1 MLWIGGSPAQ
11 GAAAFL
17 ALLGREDFPFCILTN
32 DCSVSKADRHKSLT
46 QSGLILNADQLI
58 MAAEVT
64 RDWLKDM
71 AAHTIMYLGAPG
83 ALNDLAEEFCI
94 HEVTPV
100 DAVVV
105 GDLFAHFDRCAIDK
119 AAKAISQGAILVAM
133 QRNQRWSDGIDW
145 HVDNGFFVAGLE
157 YVSGKQAV
165 VTGKPHHTAYQSAL
179 MRLGLTI
186 NATSNTFFIS
196 DDIESDLVGAKDIG
210 MKTVYFGIQ
219 KTLPPWI
226 DYAVSDFSSLA
237 SLLIGDNHE

>member
-1 MLWIGGSPAQ
+1 MEASAQ

-17 ALLGREDFPFCILTN
+17 ALLRREDFPFCILTN
-32 DCSVSKADRHKSLT
+32 DCSVAKADRHKSLI

-58 MAAEVT
+58 TAAEVT

-83 ALNDLAEEFCI
+83 ALNDLMEEFCI
-94 HEVTPV
+94 REIPPV

-119 AAKAISQGAILVAM
+119 AAKAISQGATLVAM

-145 HVDNGFFVAGLE
+145 HVDNGFFVAGFE
-157 YVSGKQAV
+157 YVTGKRAV
-165 VTGKPHHTAYQSAL
+165 VIGKPHHTAYQSAL
-179 MRLGLTI
+179 VRLGLNTH
-186 NATSNTFFIS
+186 ATSNTFFIS
-196 DDIESDLVGAKDIG
+196 DDIASDLAGAKDVG
-210 MKTVYFGIQ
+210 LKTVYFGPQ
-219 KTLPPWI
+219 KNIPSWV
-226 DYAVSDFSSLA
+226 DYAVGDFSSLA